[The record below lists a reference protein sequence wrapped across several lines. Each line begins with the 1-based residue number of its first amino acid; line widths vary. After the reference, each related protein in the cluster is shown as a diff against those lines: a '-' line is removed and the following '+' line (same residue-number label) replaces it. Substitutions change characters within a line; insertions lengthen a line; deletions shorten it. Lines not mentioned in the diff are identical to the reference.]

1 MYTTYS
7 MVTNLLVNIAIGIL
21 ILLILSV
28 VVITIMFWFNSP
40 PEQMALAIV
49 PHEAHHRVLDP
60 EGLGIPMEQNL
71 AMVLKI
77 LISFEGAAY
86 IVVNMKMLK
95 KWVRMEIRMS
105 FLIIFAGPALPRIKV
120 TLSPCIVIEIC
131 FLTFF

>member
-1 MYTTYS
+1 

-49 PHEAHHRVLDP
+49 PHEAHHHVLDP

-105 FLIIFAGPALPRIKV
+105 FFDHFCWSRSA
-120 TLSPCIVIEIC
+120 
-131 FLTFF
+131 